1 MRILLIIIAIGCWA
15 NASASDVVKWNK
27 GVLVTA
33 GGEVRQGEL
42 AFQISDLVLFKTA
55 GEVTVFP
62 AHKVHSFRYYDLEE
76 NINRKFV
83 SRNSPFDSHSVFYE
97 VVVVGKAEVMRK
109 LKSGIVSNQKNS
121 DKDGYDYFVF
131 FENNLVRLNQF
142 RNRVY
147 PELITSSSQMATLIK
162 EHHLNPNSKADTI
175 QIIQLYNK
183 ATSAETLL
191 AGI

>member
-15 NASASDVVKWNK
+15 NVSASDLVKWNK

-33 GGEVRQGEL
+33 SGEVLQGEL

-62 AHKVHSFRYYDLEE
+62 AHKVRSFRYYDLEE

-83 SRNSPFDSHSVFYE
+83 SRASSFDNHSVFYE
-97 VVVVGKAEVMRK
+97 VVVVGKAGVMRR
-109 LKSGIVSNQKNS
+109 LKSDMISHQKIS
-121 DKDGYDYFVF
+121 DKDGYEYFVF
-131 FENNLVRLNQF
+131 FENDLVRLNQF
-142 RNRVY
+142 RNKIY
-147 PELITSSSQMATLIK
+147 PNLVTSSSQVEMLIK
-162 EHHLNPNSKADTI
+162 EHHLNPNRKADAI